1 MVVATTPTI
10 EEKIGEDFAELY
22 RESNQYREVEA
33 SIIHFSNPPTG
44 SEPLKFAS
52 TYALRL
58 AGSVFYLPLE
68 TKSCIVEKS
77 TIQWCEAIFYC
88 ISCIAISLGIL
99 GYWFKKNVI
108 KSHHADTFGRDSAQ
122 ALFVVMGALYSS
134 CMFLGVSNASTVQP
148 IVSIERTVF
157 YREKA
162 AGMHSPLSYAMA
174 QPPFIV
180 TVCPFSEYSRM
191 VDLVL
196 PRLPYCVESA
206 GYYHFSAR

>member
-1 MVVATTPTI
+1 MLVATTPTI

-77 TIQWCEAIFYC
+77 TIQC
-88 ISCIAISLGIL
+88 
-99 GYWFKKNVI
+99 
-108 KSHHADTFGRDSAQ
+108 
-122 ALFVVMGALYSS
+122 
-134 CMFLGVSNASTVQP
+134 NASTVQP

-174 QPPFIV
+174 QSIPGWWIWFYH
-180 TVCPFSEYSRM
+180 VCPIAWNLRGIITSQLGDVETIIVEAERM
-191 VDLVL
+191 
-196 PRLPYCVESA
+196 
-206 GYYHFSAR
+206 

>member
-1 MVVATTPTI
+1 VNH
-10 EEKIGEDFAELY
+10 FLFY
-22 RESNQYREVEA
+22 CLREVEA

-99 GYWFKKNVI
+99 GYWFKKVNSRPYSIIFFCRFIWICVVVI
-108 KSHHADTFGRDSAQ
+108 HS
-122 ALFVVMGALYSS
+122 VM
-134 CMFLGVSNASTVQP
+134 C
-148 IVSIERTVF
+148 
-157 YREKA
+157 
-162 AGMHSPLSYAMA
+162 LSYLFYYYEYL
-174 QPPFIV
+174 PLPF
-180 TVCPFSEYSRM
+180 
-191 VDLVL
+191 
-196 PRLPYCVESA
+196 
-206 GYYHFSAR
+206 